1 MLTQN
6 GHNKSSKKQMTKSIG
21 KVGFGSQFLGWRQ
34 LCTNSLLI
42 IHNFILLKFCQ
53 LNIWTNIILW
63 CNRNLSFKTK
73 LWMMKSPYK
82 VTARRAF
89 HQNRSRLCTSKELK
103 TWTKTISIILLK
115 NNIISGI
122 SSNEMKPKVLSDW
135 NLMDLTQAF
144 WLLGLVH
151 VTSIKL
157 LRESYQIDLAKK
169 YKVIKLFTN

>member
-1 MLTQN
+1 MDIIKVL
-6 GHNKSSKKQMTKSIG
+6 KSKWPRAYEKED
-21 KVGFGSQFLGWRQ
+21 LGANFWGEDSYVQ
-34 LCTNSLLI
+34 IHYSLFI
-42 IHNFILLKFCQ
+42 ISSYWNLV
-53 LNIWTNIILW
+53 NWTNIILW